1 MNVLF
6 TNLGLHGPYT
16 GQMEAVLHQ
25 MSPFEG
31 RSHIDRNPVA
41 GSLPQLAQHLAAV
54 GPGLLAMIA
63 GDEVH
68 ASGLERKIG
77 LGQQPI
83 YPSAADRKPVPLPS
97 PRITNNQLPPVIQQA
112 SATLKKKVAYASKRH
127 IAGHRSP
134 FVRGSQIFAPADS
147 SSGVASFY
155 SKKREQFTR
164 GFAVIRVI
172 SICLLAGITAQP
184 IAALWQTWKNGFEPE
199 QSIPGGPHGRTA

>member
-1 MNVLF
+1 MIVLF

-31 RSHIDRNPVA
+31 RSRIDRNPVA
-41 GSLPQLAQHLAAV
+41 GSLQQLAQHLAAV
-54 GPGLLAMIA
+54 GPGRLAMIA

-97 PRITNNQLPPVIQQA
+97 KDHQQPVAASDTAGLCDPEEKSGLRQQA
-112 SATLKKKVAYASKRH
+112 AH
-127 IAGHRSP
+127 CGP
-134 FVRGSQIFAPADS
+134 SQPIRARQP
-147 SSGVASFY
+147 GI
-155 SKKREQFTR
+155 RTR
-164 GFAVIRVI
+164 GLVVWGGELLFEEARAVQARLCCDPGHLNLPL
-172 SICLLAGITAQP
+172 SRDHG
-184 IAALWQTWKNGFEPE
+184 AADCCPVANVEKRL
-199 QSIPGGPHGRTA
+199 